1 MSLKIKFKNLFE
13 KWELTSLKLNTQF
26 LEAEFEPSTEDRD
39 AAWEM
44 YVELITRIVTQRLDI
59 EHGDEKT
66 ALDSVY
72 SLFATTRVILKEKG
86 RKAGAFTKIA
96 VIILNQIVR
105 PFTAKWHKLSLA
117 GAFVDAEKCKE
128 FREELAILQDEL
140 RKYAKLLADL
150 ACVEDITEIN
160 DIIE

>member
-1 MSLKIKFKNLFE
+1 MKFGNLFE
-13 KWELTSLKLNTQF
+13 KWGLTSLKLNLYF
-26 LEAEFEPSTEDRD
+26 VEAEFEPAPEDRE

-44 YVELITRIVTQRLDI
+44 YVELITRVVTQRLDV

-72 SLFATTRVILKEKG
+72 SLFATTRLILKEKG
-86 RKAGAFTKIA
+86 REAKAFTKIA
-96 VIILNQIVR
+96 IVILNQIVR

-117 GAFVDAEKCKE
+117 GAFDDSEKCKE

-140 RKYAKLLADL
+140 KKYAKLLAEL